1 MKNSI
6 LTVFAVAA
14 LMSCNKKE
22 TQTTGTGTDRSGME
36 MTNDSMMTP
45 PGDSAMTNTN
55 ANAATL
61 NDQDKK
67 FADAAAMGGMM
78 EVMMGDLA
86 KTNGTSA
93 SVKSLGEMMAKDH
106 GMANE
111 ELKSWAATAGYT
123 LPTTLDAEKQK
134 MVDDLKAKKGADFDK
149 MYADAM
155 VTDHKKDI
163 AEFKKQASSGM
174 DASLKGFAGKTLPTL
189 EHHLSESE
197 KVKASLK

>member
-14 LMSCNKKE
+14 LMSCDKKE
-22 TQTTGTGTDRSGME
+22 TKSTDMGTDSSGTE
-36 MTNDSMMTP
+36 MTNDTMMKT
-45 PGDSAMTNTN
+45 GDSASTVTN

-61 NDQDKK
+61 SDQDKK

-86 KTNGTSA
+86 KANGTNA
-93 SVKSLGEMMAKDH
+93 SVKSLGEMMATDH
-106 GMANE
+106 GKAND

-123 LPTTLDAEKQK
+123 LPTSLDAEKQK
-134 MVDDLKAKKGADFDK
+134 MVDDLKTKKGADFDK
-149 MYADAM
+149 MYAAAM

-163 AEFKKQASSGM
+163 AEFKMQSSSGM
-174 DASLKGFAGKTLPTL
+174 DASLKGFASKTLPTL
-189 EHHLSESE
+189 EHHLMESE